1 MIVSKDTNP
10 AKDLYYIG
18 GLVLKYFTENSVKT
32 IEYHDFITLFKKEH
46 NFSTNIVTLSLDW
59 LYIIGYIDLNAEGDI
74 AVCS

>member
-18 GLVLKYFTENSVKT
+18 GLILQYFMENSVKT
-32 IEYHDFITLFKKEH
+32 IEYHDFVVQFKKKY
-46 NFSTNIVTLSLDW
+46 NFSANIITLSLDW